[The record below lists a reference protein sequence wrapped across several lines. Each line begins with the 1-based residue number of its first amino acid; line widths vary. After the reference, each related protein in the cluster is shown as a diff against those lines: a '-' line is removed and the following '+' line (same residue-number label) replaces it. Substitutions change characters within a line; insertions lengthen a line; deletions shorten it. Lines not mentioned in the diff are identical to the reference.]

1 MEYPIIIGGERRG
14 RLCLSCEGLYTVI
27 EAQLPG
33 IHEGLHRLWL
43 HGGGER
49 AYLGLMQPWSG
60 GMYLRR
66 KLSRQQMA
74 AFPKHPEYATDGDNV
89 SLHNTTRVP
98 PADPDQPGENPQM
111 SMTATSAQ
119 APPVPEAPKPAI
131 SDPAPPIESTAT
143 KAQVQWFRRPDGT
156 RFCFEGGSLRHP

>member
-49 AYLGLMQPWSG
+49 VYLGLMQPWSG
-60 GMYLRR
+60 GMYLRS

-74 AFPKHPEYATDGDNV
+74 AFPKHPEYASDGDNI
-89 SLHNTTRVP
+89 SLHNHNEA

-111 SMTATSAQ
+111 PLPASSAHE
-119 APPVPEAPKPAI
+119 PPAAKAPKPAI
-131 SDPAPPIESTAT
+131 SAPAPPIESATT
-143 KAQVQWFRRPDGT
+143 KAHVQWFRRPDGT
-156 RFCFEGGSLRHP
+156 RFYFEGGSLRHP